1 MWQIH
6 LLYGYRIDISAYR
19 IACTTHSSLFH
30 MYRCFYT
37 YRYDPTTHKLRSLLE
52 RSQREPP
59 PVLRS
64 DNVHTSSWLY
74 TQQFNTCRLLLL
86 LPRVFA
92 AQTAQESRVCTTD
105 SELSIGSTHGLGWVG
120 SDWVEIFFSI
130 FSELGWVVARKNWIC
145 PLLLT
150 NFDTLTPQNSEN
162 WIDHQNFFTGDYVP
176 TALPNLAQIWHQGQ
190 RLLYKTCRQM
200 GKI

>member
-1 MWQIH
+1 MWQFY
-6 LLYGYRIDISAYR
+6 LLYSTCTYILENPVP
-19 IACTTHSSLFH
+19 CTTHSSLFH
-30 MYRCFYT
+30 MLWCFYKT
-37 YRYDPTTHKLRSLLE
+37 WKLPSHKLRSLLE

-59 PVLRS
+59 PILRS

-92 AQTAQESRVCTTD
+92 AQTAQESRVYHG
-105 SELSIGSTHGLGWVG
+105 LRVVHRLIGSTHGMGWVG
-120 SDWVEIFFSI
+120 SDWVR
-130 FSELGWVVARKNWIC
+130 VVARKKWIC
-145 PLLLT
+145 PLVLT

-176 TALPNLAQIWHQGQ
+176 KALPNLTHIWHQGQ
-190 RLLYKTCRQM
+190 RLLYKTCRKM
-200 GKI
+200 GKM